1 MSSKL
6 SKLAVEM
13 HRTVALDSAAVEE
26 GASSKYLDVTMQY
39 FPSCDKANTDEGKDR
54 DWFKMLVD
62 SNPTIDN
69 LSEAVNAAAKS
80 MISQVN
86 PSEVNMTV
94 WLSNDVD
101 KHGFCSKTVYFSWSD
116 GK

>member
-1 MSSKL
+1 MS

-13 HRTVALDSAAVEE
+13 HRTVALDSTAVEE

-39 FPSCDKANTDEGKDR
+39 FPSCKTNTDEDKDR

-62 SNPTIDN
+62 ANPTIDN
-69 LSEAVNAAAKS
+69 LSEVVNAAARS

-94 WLSNDVD
+94 RLSNDVD